1 MRNKKIVIL
10 ILTIGVFGIL
20 NTEMGFIGLI
30 PYISNQFNVSVSMAG
45 WVISAFAIGIAIS
58 GPIMPLL
65 LSKIERKKVMIFIL
79 IIFVISNA
87 VALLTNNF
95 SILLLTR
102 IIPAIFHPVF
112 ISLAFSV
119 AADSVDE
126 KEAPK
131 AVSRIFIGVSAGM
144 VLGVPVVNYLASNFN
159 LQLALLFFFVV
170 NFAVLIMVFIFV
182 PKMPVSSKL
191 TYGKQL
197 NVLKFPL
204 TWISIIVSFL
214 FNATIFGVYSYF
226 TDFLSSVTHAEG
238 LMVTLILF
246 IYGISNII
254 GNIIAGHTLTLY
266 PKQTLVVLPFLLIGS
281 FILMFIFGKFSVLM
295 IIISVILGIL
305 AGMTANVTQY
315 VITSSAPDAPDL
327 SNGIFLSSVNLGTT
341 VGTFLGGILISIL
354 GSNFVVGVGIIIS
367 LLNLVF
373 IFTRIHITNK
383 KGAVSNEK

>member
-1 MRNKKIVIL
+1 MRNKKVVIL

-170 NFAVLIMVFIFV
+170 NFAVLILVFIFV

-214 FNATIFGVYSYF
+214 FNAAIFGVYSYF
-226 TDFLSSVTHAEG
+226 TDFLSSVTNAEG

-254 GNIIAGHTLTLY
+254 GNIIAGHTLTIY